1 MSMHGAWLNYRSMT
15 ADPSLKEQKLK
26 PGTVKRIFSFAKPY
40 QVSIYIYL
48 ATVVIDAALIVATP
62 LLLKKLIDDGVI
74 PKDSS
79 VVTQLAFFVA
89 LIAIADA
96 AFNMLGRYFSSRIGE
111 GLIYDLRSLVF
122 AHVQKQSIAFFTRTQ
137 TGALISRIN
146 SDVIGAQQA
155 FTSTLSGLVSN
166 VVSLL
171 LVGITMLILSWQ
183 ITVFSLLMLPLFL
196 IPTKWVGRRLQS
208 LTRESFTL
216 NSEMSSTMT
225 ERFNVSGAMLVS
237 LYGQPSQEEAGFR
250 VRARRV
256 ADIGIKTAM
265 LNRLF
270 FIALTSVA
278 AIATAI
284 AYGIGGHLAI
294 NGGLT
299 VGTLLAITALL
310 ARLYGPLTALSNVR
324 IDVMTSLVSFERV
337 FEVLDLEPMVQD
349 KNGAVVLNASR
360 GKIDFK
366 NVRFSYPNADEISLA
381 SLESVAKAETVTSG
395 EVLKGVSFTVEP
407 GTTTALV
414 GPSGAGKTTISAL
427 IPRLYDV
434 TEGSIQVDGN
444 DIRDLTLESL
454 RDSIGVVMQDA
465 HLFHET
471 IAENLRYAK
480 QDATEEQMQ
489 RACEAAQIWDLVQ
502 SLPNRFET
510 MVGERGHRLSG
521 GEKQRLAIARLLLK
535 SPSIVILDEAT
546 AHLDSEN
553 EQLVHA
559 ALSNALK
566 GRTSIV
572 IAHRLSTVREADQI
586 LVLDKGVIVEQGKH
600 DQLIANGGLYS
611 ELYNRQD
618 LTGAANENSSIND
631 QAAKEHPLQRI
642 GHMWTIA

>member
-1 MSMHGAWLNYRSMT
+1 MT
-15 ADPSLKEQKLK
+15 ADPSVKEQKLK
-26 PGTVKRIFSFAKPY
+26 PGTVKRIFSFARPY
-40 QVSIYIYL
+40 RTNIIIYL
-48 ATVVIDAALIVATP
+48 ATVVVDAGLIVATP
-62 LLLKKLIDDGVI
+62 LLLKRLIDEGVI
-74 PKDSS
+74 PKDPS
-79 VVTQLAFFVA
+79 VVTNLAILVG
-89 LIAIADA
+89 LLAIADA
-96 AFNMLGRYFSSRIGE
+96 AINMLGRYFSSRIGE

-155 FTSTLSGLVSN
+155 FTATLSGVVSN
-166 VVSLL
+166 VVSLF
-171 LVGITMLILSWQ
+171 LVTITMLILSWQ
-183 ITVFSLLMLPLFL
+183 ITIFSLLLLPVFL

-208 LTRESFTL
+208 LTRESFGV
-216 NSEMSSTMT
+216 NAEMSSTMT
-225 ERFNVSGAMLVS
+225 ERFNVSGAMLVA
-237 LYGQPSQEEAGFR
+237 LYGEPDREREYFR
-250 VRARRV
+250 SRARRV
-256 ADIGIKTAM
+256 ADIGIKMAM

-278 AIATAI
+278 AIATAF

-294 NGGLT
+294 EGGVT

-337 FEVLDLEPMVQD
+337 FEVLDLEPMV
-349 KNGAVVLNASR
+349 KNRDNAVVLKTTEPR
-360 GKIDFK
+360 IEFK
-366 NVRFSYPNADEISLA
+366 NVNFSYPRAEEISLA
-381 SLESVAKAETVTSG
+381 SLESAAKAETVLSG
-395 EVLKGVSFTVEP
+395 QVLNDLSFVAAP
-407 GTTTALV
+407 GTMTALV

-427 IPRLYDV
+427 LPRLYDV
-434 TEGSIQVDGN
+434 TEGSISIDGH

-480 QDATEEQMQ
+480 QDATEEEMIQ
-489 RACEAAQIWDLVQ
+489 ACKSAQIWTLIE

-535 SPSIVILDEAT
+535 SPAVVILDEAT

-559 ALSNALK
+559 ALQTALM

-572 IAHRLSTVREADQI
+572 IAHRLSTVRDADQI
-586 LVLDKGVIVEQGKH
+586 LVLEKGSIVERGTH
-600 DQLIANGGLYS
+600 DELVTKGGLYS

-618 LTGAANENSSIND
+618 LTGAAN
-631 QAAKEHPLQRI
+631 
-642 GHMWTIA
+642 